1 MTRLPL
7 YYTLA
12 PPVAVALRP
21 TPARAEEE
29 TRPARLHAMAA
40 RLPACLPTFPSRPR
54 SDACRACLIDGL
66 SPSRTRP
73 RRRARARRERR
84 EGGKAAA
91 AEEAKPISQ
100 HGFLAPASILFFVL
114 LPCRFAV
121 QHRQVALPCSRSPLC
136 LSADIQPVGRRP
148 AAGGQRP
155 PLLAQ
160 VVHAKESR

>member
-21 TPARAEEE
+21 IPARAEEE

-40 RLPACLPTFPSRPR
+40 RLPARLPFLPVLVPI
-54 SDACRACLIDGL
+54 ACRACLIDGL

-160 VVHAKESR
+160 VVHATESR